1 MKIGL
6 GAGPLSGG
14 PADLRGQ
21 VDAVVKAEE
30 DGFASV
36 WFNSSNGADPL
47 TIIALAGARTSR
59 IELVI
64 GVLPIYSRQP
74 LLMAQQALSAS
85 EATGGRFTL
94 GIGLAHPES
103 VPLMWNSPFD
113 RPAKF
118 MGEYLDVLLPL
129 LEEKQVQTAGEMILT
144 EASLNFPDV
153 PASGVMLAA
162 LGPRMLKLAGRR
174 TEGTVLWVTGKN
186 AIRTHIAPRLREA
199 AEEAGR
205 AAPRI
210 YTALPITV
218 TDDSDAA
225 REATA
230 RQLRSYGRLVNYRR
244 VLDIEGA
251 DGPEDVAL
259 IGNES
264 EVEEQLRELADAGAT
279 DFAAAIT
286 TVARGDTETV
296 PRTRALLKSLID
308 KI

>member
-1 MKIGL
+1 MRIGL

-14 PADLRGQ
+14 PADLQGQ
-21 VDAVVKAEE
+21 VADVVRAEE
-30 DGFASV
+30 DGFTSV
-36 WFNSSNGADPL
+36 WFNSSNGVDPL
-47 TIIALAGARTSR
+47 TTIALAGGRTRR
-59 IELVI
+59 IELVT

-103 VPLMWNSPFD
+103 VPLMWNSAFD

-118 MGEYLDVLLPL
+118 MAEYLGALLPL
-129 LEEKQVQTAGEMILT
+129 LEEKQVQTAGEMIIT

-153 PASGVMLAA
+153 PAPGVLLAA
-162 LGPRMLKLAGRR
+162 LGPRMLRLAGR
-174 TEGTVLWVTGKN
+174 TTGGTVLWVTGPN
-186 AIRTHIAPRLREA
+186 AIRSHIAPRLREA
-199 AEEAGR
+199 ADDAGR
-205 AAPRI
+205 DAPRI

-218 TDDSDAA
+218 TDDRDAA
-225 REATA
+225 RRATA

-244 VLDIEGA
+244 VLDIEGV

-259 IGNES
+259 IGNEA
-264 EVEEQLRELADAGAT
+264 EVEAQLRELAEAGAT

-296 PRTRALLKSLID
+296 PRTRALLKSLIG

>member
-36 WFNSSNGADPL
+36 WFNSSNSADPL
-47 TIIALAGARTSR
+47 AIIALAGARTSR
-59 IELVI
+59 IELVT

-74 LLMAQQALSAS
+74 LLMAQQALSAN

-118 MGEYLDVLLPL
+118 MGEYMDALMPL
-129 LEEKQVQTAGEMILT
+129 LEEKQVQAAGEMIIT
-144 EASLNFPDV
+144 EASLNFPDT
-153 PASGVMLAA
+153 PAPGVMLAA
-162 LGPRMLKLAGRR
+162 LGPRMLRLAGLR
-174 TEGTVLWVTGKN
+174 TRGTILWVTGTN
-186 AIRTHIAPRLREA
+186 AIRSHIAPRLREA
-199 AEEAGR
+199 AAEAGR

-218 TDDSDAA
+218 TDDRDAA
-225 REATA
+225 REATGK
-230 RQLRSYGRLVNYRR
+230 QLGSYGRLVNYRR

-251 DGPEDVAL
+251 AGPEDVAV
-259 IGNES
+259 IGNET
-264 EVEEQLRELADAGAT
+264 EVEAQLRELADAGAT

-286 TVARGDTETV
+286 TIARDDTETV
-296 PRTRALLKSLID
+296 PRTRALLKSLIG